1 MGVAS
6 SQNSNNDDGKIY
18 FQLINPLKVSS
29 SSSVATKLTI
39 SHRARIIK
47 KLDHNLLWD
56 NFLKS
61 QFMTFAL
68 TPAELHGLLVETMLP
83 SSPSSASLSSVTS
96 SFSSVAVPVSSDAPG
111 GKDKTT
117 KALVEAEIKDY
128 VDQVMEV
135 VEKDHVKSIDFMSVL
150 SSVVLLS
157 SDIPLELK
165 IDILFQYILLNPSS
179 HDFSFEDFLVGVSS
193 FDKGIAYAMNE
204 RPCSVDYLKE
214 IASQWMALADPH
226 HRNPHTFS
234 SSSSSSSHLH
244 PQDVGISEK
253 AFFDFCSNR
262 QHLVRRL
269 LECLSSLDVIDN
281 KESNLSEVV
290 DSIDSFKRPVTGG
303 DEWMAN
309 PAWIKTAERMIPPE
323 IAKDKKL
330 LSDEYKP
337 SSNLSVDWIHGYRG
351 FDCRN
356 NVKYL
361 EAKGNLISF
370 TAAAVSVV
378 QDNSSSA
385 SSWKDRLQHYFSEHS
400 DDIISIA
407 VFKDPSPSSSS
418 FLIASG
424 EIGKNPAVYLYS
436 YDGGS
441 ASFESLAC
449 MKGCHSKGI
458 AQLAFSGDG
467 KLLYS
472 VSVEYNI
479 AIYCCDRS
487 SSKNFGK
494 LLVSCQ
500 GPKEKILHI
509 VSCSAASSS
518 SSSSSSSPGVSP
530 SFITCGEKHLLLW
543 NYNEKGGSLKQEQ
556 CSLGKDNKNK
566 TLLSLVRLSGGEI
579 VASSSEG
586 DLFQVEGKS
595 LVPLSIMKEGSSSS
609 SGHGKAAINAL
620 AATKNGLLISGDK
633 DGKIVFW
640 MFNNNQQHRITAV
653 YEMTVTLDDSGLLV
667 PIESL
672 TSVITPVGT
681 SSSVGSSTT
690 KKSASST
697 GKASSAVGDEEGGGT
712 GPGKGKKGV
721 SIRSLDVS
729 SDSLKLLIGTQYCEI
744 VEFIIKDK
752 SFSFETI
759 FAGEQKGFTKRE
771 QLMIPRL
778 LASSHYSGEVW
789 GLAVR
794 PINEQNV
801 SQPTIFAT
809 VGDDGY
815 VRFWNLNDHSPI
827 AYANLG
833 GMARACCFSPDG
845 LYLAIGFG
853 GRLGNKKGKNPED
866 GIVKILRCTL
876 SPSSSSSSSS
886 LSCSL
891 TQIAEIKEAKQW
903 ISVLRYSPD
912 GSTLAVGARDNAIY
926 FYSVPNQYRRKG
938 KFTKHN
944 AGINQLDFS
953 SDGKYI
959 QSCCR

>member
-6 SQNSNNDDGKIY
+6 SQNNNNNDDGKIY
-18 FQLINPLKVSS
+18 FQLINPLKVPSK
-29 SSSVATKLTI
+29 VTI
-39 SHRARIIK
+39 SNRARIIK
-47 KLDHNLLWD
+47 KLDHNLLWE

-68 TPAELHGLLVETMLP
+68 TPAELHGLLVETLLP
-83 SSPSSASLSSVTS
+83 TSPSTVSLSSVS
-96 SFSSVAVPVSSDAPG
+96 SSSSSVAVPVASDASG
-111 GKDKTT
+111 GKDKTI

-128 VDQVMEV
+128 LDQVMEV
-135 VEKDHVKSIDFMSVL
+135 VEKDHVKSIDFMAVL
-150 SSVVLLS
+150 SSIVLLS

-165 IDILFQYILLNPSS
+165 IDILYQFILLNPSS

-193 FDKGIAYAMNE
+193 FDKGIAYGMNE

-226 HRNPHTFS
+226 HRNPHTFTS
-234 SSSSSSSHLH
+234 SSSSSSSHQSH
-244 PQDVGISEK
+244 HHEVGINEK

-281 KESNLSEVV
+281 KENSLSEAI
-290 DSIDSFKRPVTGG
+290 DATDSFKRPVSGG

-323 IAKDKKL
+323 IAKDKRL

-337 SSNLSVDWIHGYRG
+337 SSNLTIDWIHGYRG

-356 NVKYL
+356 NVTYL
-361 EAKGNLISF
+361 EARGNLISF

-378 QDNSSSA
+378 QDNTASS
-385 SSWKDRLQHYFSEHS
+385 SSWKDRSQHYFSEHS

-407 VFKDPSPSSSS
+407 AFKVPSSSS
-418 FLIASG
+418 SSSLIASG
-424 EIGKNPAVYLYS
+424 EIGKKPAIYLYS
-436 YDGGS
+436 YDDNS

-449 MKGCHSKGI
+449 MKGCHTKGV

-509 VSCSAASSS
+509 VSCSASSS
-518 SSSSSSSPGVSP
+518 SSSSTVSP

-556 CSLGKDNKNK
+556 CSLGKENKNK
-566 TLLSLVRLSGGEI
+566 TLLSLVRLGGGEI
-579 VASSSEG
+579 IVSSSEG

-595 LVPLSIMKEGSSSS
+595 LTALSIMKEGTSSY

-620 AATKNGLLISGDK
+620 ASTKNGLLISGDK
-633 DGKIVFW
+633 DGKIIFW
-640 MFNNNQQHRITAV
+640 RLSNNQQHKLTAV

-672 TSVITPVGT
+672 TSVISPVGT
-681 SSSVGSSTT
+681 SSASASSSSA
-690 KKSASST
+690 KKSASSSS
-697 GKASSAVGDEEGGGT
+697 GKASAIAGEEEGVT
-712 GPGKGKKGV
+712 GSGKGKKGV
-721 SIRSLDVS
+721 SIRSLDIS
-729 SDSLKLLIGTQYCEI
+729 TDSFKLLIGTQYCEI
-744 VEFIIKDK
+744 LEFAIKDK
-752 SFSFETI
+752 SVNFETI
-759 FAGEQKGFTKRE
+759 VTGEQKRRE
-771 QLMIPRL
+771 ELMVPRL
-778 LASSHYSGEVW
+778 LASSHYLGEVW

-801 SQPTIFAT
+801 SEPTIYAT
-809 VGDDGY
+809 VGDDGH
-815 VRFWNLNDHSPI
+815 VRLWNLNDHSPI
-827 AYANLG
+827 AYGNLG

-853 GRLGNKKGKNPED
+853 GRLGNKKGKNLED
-866 GIVKILRCTL
+866 GIVKILRC
-876 SPSSSSSSSS
+876 SIAPSSSSSLSTVSF
-886 LSCSL
+886 SCSL

-953 SDGKYI
+953 SDGKYV